1 VELGEV
7 MRTTGAARAFLPD
20 PVDDATL
27 VRILDQARFAG
38 SGGNRQGWHVI
49 VVRDRAIRRALRDL
63 YVPIWAEYVDGYTQ
77 GVVPFSIDWTPPAE
91 PPPPVDNP
99 FAAHLDEVPALLLV
113 CADLRVLAV
122 TDRDLDRPSI
132 VAGASIY
139 PFVHNILLAARA
151 EGLGGVLTTLLCRA
165 EPAVRELCAIPTTH
179 GLAAAVVLGVP
190 ERQVTKLSRKPVASF
205 TTLDRFD
212 GEPIG

>member
-1 VELGEV
+1 MELGEV
-7 MRTTGAARAFLPD
+7 MRTTGAARAFRPD
-20 PVDDATL
+20 PVDDVTL

-49 VVRDRAIRRALRDL
+49 VVRDAEIRRRLRDL
-63 YVPIWAEYVDGYTQ
+63 YRPIWAEYVDGYTQ
-77 GVVPFSIDWTPPAE
+77 GVVPYSIDWTPPSE
-91 PPPPVDNP
+91 PPPAVANA
-99 FAAHLDEVPALLLV
+99 FADHLDEVPALLLV
-113 CADLRVLAV
+113 CVDLRVLAV

-151 EGLGGVLTTLLCRA
+151 EGLGGVLTTILCRA
-165 EPAVRELCAIPTTH
+165 EPAVRELCAIPPTH
-179 GLAAAVVLGVP
+179 GLAATLALGVP
-190 ERQVTKLSRKPVASF
+190 EHQVTKLSRKPVAAF

-212 GEPIG
+212 